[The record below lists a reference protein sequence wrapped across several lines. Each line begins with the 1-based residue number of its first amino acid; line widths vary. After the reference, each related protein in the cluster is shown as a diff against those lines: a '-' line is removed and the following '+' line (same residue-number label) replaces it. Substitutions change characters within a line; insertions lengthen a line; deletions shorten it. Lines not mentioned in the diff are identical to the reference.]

1 MTEWINRLAIGC
13 TLSLCLPFCS
23 RAQPKK
29 EELRSDLVLYQERVS
44 LARDLQKRVIGSTFT
59 MPPDSNTEYKY
70 ESACHAISQFL
81 FRSPSVDQ
89 GFGYLFAGYDSL
101 SHYTKEAFLEAVYA
115 VGRKDFAGPVG
126 EIVEKETDPGLFT
139 LAAVYLYRANPS
151 TDHANEL
158 KIRMVEKFPGYD
170 TIPVL
175 DELGRYLSYHERNV
189 QGKTPDI
196 AELFAWRTGLKT
208 LYSFQR
214 WDRDYPGLAVMQ
226 NADGSMVRD
235 ADGRVAVFRQL
246 ARSGPDLPYFIT
258 DGSTPQGI
266 YSIQGWALSHTPY
279 IGPTPNIQLILPF
292 EDAWTRFFH
301 LERSENGQE
310 HGESGG
316 TSDSLRRYQS
326 LLPPDWREYAPMM
339 EAWAAGHIGRSEIIA
354 HGSTIDPAYF
364 SGLPFYPLT
373 PTMGCLCAEELWNP
387 MSGHLISSEQFNLVS
402 AFLST
407 PGVKG
412 YLYVIN
418 VDDQRSA
425 VSREEVEGWVQRF
438 ERVKK

>member
-1 MTEWINRLAIGC
+1 MTEWAYRLATGWILG
-13 TLSLCLPFCS
+13 LCLPFQV
-23 RAQPKK
+23 RAQPKR

-44 LARDLQKRVIGSTFT
+44 LARDLRGRIIGHTFSV
-59 MPPDSNTEYKY
+59 PPDSNTEYRY

-89 GFGYLFAGYDSL
+89 GFRYLFAGYDSL
-101 SHYTKEAFLEAVYA
+101 THYTKEAFLEAVYA
-115 VGRKDFAGPVG
+115 VGRSDLAGPVSA
-126 EIVEKETDPGLFT
+126 IAEKETDPRLFA
-139 LAAVYLYRANPS
+139 LAAIYLYRVDTR

-175 DELGRYLSYHERNV
+175 DELERYLSDHERYRG
-189 QGKTPDI
+189 GKTPDI
-196 AELFAWRTGLKT
+196 AELFAWRTGMKT

-226 NADGSMVRD
+226 NADGSLVRN

-246 ARSGPDLPYFIT
+246 ARSGPNLPYFIT
-258 DGSTPQGI
+258 DGNTPQGI
-266 YSIQGWALSHTPY
+266 YSIQGWAISHTPY

-292 EDAWTRFFH
+292 EDAWGRFFH
-301 LERSENGQE
+301 LEHEEDGQPV
-310 HGESGG
+310 
-316 TSDSLRRYQS
+316 DSLHRYQS
-326 LLPPDWREYAPMM
+326 LLPAGWRDYVPMM
-339 EAWAAGHIGRSEIIA
+339 EAWAAGHIGRTEIIA
-354 HGSTIDPAYF
+354 HGTTIDPDYF
-364 SGLPFYPLT
+364 SGMPFYPLT

-387 MSGHLISSEQFNLVS
+387 TSGHLLSSEQFNLVS

-407 PGVKG
+407 PGDKG

-418 VDDQRSA
+418 VDDQRRA
-425 VSREEVEGWVQRF
+425 VSREEVEEWVRRF
-438 ERVKK
+438 EKGKK